1 MGMAGVERA
10 EAATICEPPNS
21 TIKIQDLGWLGGQ
34 MIEFGNVWV
43 PVRRIKGEL
52 YQFLQMA
59 FRAMK
64 SRNVDEATIGQA
76 LRWAGLCQEED
87 VKWKAVSF
95 FSCLSASGFTSCPE

>member
-43 PVRRIKGEL
+43 PVRRIKGDL
-52 YQFLQMA
+52 YQLLQVA

-76 LRWAGLCQEED
+76 LRWAGLCQERGCEMEG
-87 VKWKAVSF
+87 
-95 FSCLSASGFTSCPE
+95 GFVFLVLISIGIYFVP